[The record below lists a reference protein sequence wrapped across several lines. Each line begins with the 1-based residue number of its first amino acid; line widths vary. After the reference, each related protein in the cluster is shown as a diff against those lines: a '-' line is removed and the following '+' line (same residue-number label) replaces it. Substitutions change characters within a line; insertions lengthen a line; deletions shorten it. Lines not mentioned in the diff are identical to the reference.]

1 MSPLVVFLIGG
12 LAPIVLFASVLW
24 YRDASGWIRRLY
36 FSLSVVALAWATLGI
51 VRSYNLVHFTRNGWV
66 IARYVE
72 TLLAG
77 ISLGLLIAALL
88 SADFWK
94 VNRHYRFWY
103 GLTNRSSQ
111 PLAGNKNST

>member
-1 MSPLVVFLIGG
+1 MHIEGRAKRGS
-12 LAPIVLFASVLW
+12 
-24 YRDASGWIRRLY
+24 
-36 FSLSVVALAWATLGI
+36 FS
-51 VRSYNLVHFTRNGWV
+51 
-66 IARYVE
+66 
-72 TLLAG
+72 LLAG

-111 PLAGNKNST
+111 PLAGNKNSP